1 MQGGGHVR
9 KWVGEFPPISEA
21 CGVGMRNREQPFPA
35 SVSPG
40 LAHGDKAGLSGRLMD
55 GQMD

>member
-1 MQGGGHVR
+1 MR
-9 KWVGEFPPISEA
+9 KRVGEFPPISEA
-21 CGVGMRNREQPFPA
+21 CRAGMRNREQPFPA

-40 LAHGDKAGLSGRLMD
+40 LAHGDKAGLSGHLMD